1 MVKGFVLIIE
11 DDPDLGKAVVDVL
24 EMLDF
29 ETELVTD
36 GGLAFD
42 RIVARMP
49 DLVLLDIH
57 LPGASGVDILNQIR
71 ADIRLTKLKV
81 VMVTADALRAEAVSD
96 KADFVLLKPYSISQL
111 SNLITRLIGDK
122 TIE

>member
-1 MVKGFVLIIE
+1 MVRGLVLIIE
-11 DDPDLGKAVVDVL
+11 DDSDLGKAVIDVL

-36 GGLAFD
+36 GSLAFE

-49 DLVLLDIH
+49 DVVLLDIH
-57 LPGASGVDILNQIR
+57 LPEVSGVDILNQIR
-71 ADIRLTKLKV
+71 VDIRLAKLKV
-81 VMVTADALRAEAVSD
+81 VMVTADALRAEAVGD

-111 SNLITRLIGDK
+111 SSLITRLIGDK
-122 TIE
+122 TTE

>member
-1 MVKGFVLIIE
+1 MVKGFVSIIE
-11 DDPDLGKAVVDVL
+11 DDLDLGRAVGDVL
-24 EMLDF
+24 EMLNF
-29 ETELVTD
+29 ETELVAD
-36 GGLAFD
+36 GSVAFD

-71 ADIRLTKLKV
+71 ADVRLSKLKV

-122 TIE
+122 PSV

>member
-111 SNLITRLIGDK
+111 SNLITRLLGDK
-122 TIE
+122 TSL

>member
-1 MVKGFVLIIE
+1 MVQGFVVIIE
-11 DDPDLGKAVVDVL
+11 DDRDLGKAVVDVL

-29 ETELVTD
+29 ETELVVD
-36 GGLAFD
+36 GALAFD

-71 ADIRLTKLKV
+71 ADVRLCHLKV
-81 VMVTADALRAEAVSD
+81 VMVTADALRAEAVGD
-96 KADFVLLKPYSISQL
+96 MADFVLLKPYSISQL
-111 SNLITRLIGDK
+111 SNLITRLLGTK
-122 TIE
+122 P

>member
-29 ETELVTD
+29 ETELVAD

-49 DLVLLDIH
+49 DVVLLDIH
-57 LPGASGVDILNQIR
+57 LPEVSGMTILNQIR
-71 ADIRLTKLKV
+71 ADTQLTHLKV
-81 VMVTADALRAEAVSD
+81 VMVTADSLRAEAVGD
-96 KADFVLLKPYSISQL
+96 NADFVLLKPYSISHL
-111 SNLITRLIGDK
+111 SSLINRLIGDK
-122 TIE
+122 TSN

>member
-1 MVKGFVLIIE
+1 MVKGLVLIIE
-11 DDPDLGKAVVDVL
+11 DDPDLGKAVSDVL

-29 ETELVTD
+29 ETELVAD

-49 DLVLLDIH
+49 DLILLDIH

-71 ADIRLTKLKV
+71 ADVRLTNLKV
-81 VMVTADALRAEAVSD
+81 VMVTADALRAETVSD

-122 TIE
+122 TST